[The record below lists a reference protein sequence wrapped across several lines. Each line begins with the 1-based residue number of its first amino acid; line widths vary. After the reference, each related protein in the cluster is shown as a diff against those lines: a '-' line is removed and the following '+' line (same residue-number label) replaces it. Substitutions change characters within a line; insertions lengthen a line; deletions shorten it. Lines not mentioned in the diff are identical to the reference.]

1 MCHTDSY
8 HDDTSTVGLGSWAL
22 SHETREGP
30 PLAANLAPWRCVCCM
45 RHLMTGVATAGVA
58 RWQRMKPTQ
67 HRYTRVHPGDGTHT
81 NDTPMKAAWRSSQ
94 RTPACTVTTH
104 EGSRSGSRWQRM
116 KPIPP
121 TQHRWQRM
129 DPMGS
134 LALLHATQMKRER
147 RMA

>member
-1 MCHTDSY
+1 MAVKSKDMIRTPAC
-8 HDDTSTVGLGSWAL
+8 TVTTHEGSR
-22 SHETREGP
+22 SGS
-30 PLAANLAPWRCVCCM
+30 
-45 RHLMTGVATAGVA
+45 
-58 RWQRMKPTQ
+58 RWQRMKPIPPTQ

-121 TQHRWQRM
+121 TQHRYTRVHPGDGTHTNDTPMKAAWRSSQRTPACTVTTHEGSSPVM
-129 DPMGS
+129 RRHDPKS
-134 LALLHATQMKRER
+134 E
-147 RMA
+147 